1 VRADHVEPAVTLQN
15 INATE
20 GNSGDTGPLD
30 RVSVHHNIAGDPTA
44 NSTRRSAVRRT
55 VTRAAARNIRSLARS
70 QRARNAS
77 IPLIEMESDD
87 N

>member
-1 VRADHVEPAVTLQN
+1 MRADHVEPAVTLQN
-15 INATE
+15 VRATN

-30 RVSVHHNIAGDPTA
+30 RVSATA
-44 NSTRRSAVRRT
+44 NSTRHGAVRRP
-55 VTRAAARNIRSLARS
+55 VTRAVARNIRSLARS
-70 QRARNAS
+70 QRARNAP